1 MRTDQELTSYIG
13 LDWGDQRHA
22 VQIQAAAGGPVEQ
35 LELEQRPHVLHGWVA
50 QLRERFGGRPVGIA
64 IEQRRGAVIHALM
77 QYEFLVLY
85 PVNPKA
91 MARYR
96 EAFHPSGAKDD
107 PTDAALLLDLL
118 RKHRD
123 QLRPWHPDTVT
134 ARQLQLLCE
143 HRRKL
148 VNLRGG
154 LTNRLTS
161 LLKQYFP
168 QALDWVGTLDS
179 RQACDFLRKW
189 PPLAAVQRA
198 RPTTVRRFY
207 QQHNCR
213 RAAVIDARLAE
224 MATAQPLTTDPAIVD
239 TLSLVV
245 QSYAAQLRPLLE
257 AIDTFE
263 AQIAAVFA
271 AHPDQELFMSFPG
284 AGAVCAPRLAAA
296 FGTDRTA
303 GTRRPSSSHTWA
315 SRRSRNVAA
324 RPSGCITAWP
334 VRSSSSRRFTNMPPS
349 RSASP
354 SGRAA
359 TTISSAAAATPIT
372 PPCGRSP
379 TNGCGFCF
387 AAGRT
392 EPHTT
397 TPGIS
402 TRYAD
407 TGRHSSKIWLD
418 GTTQMSMP
426 PAPILAV
433 T

>member
-1 MRTDQELTSYIG
+1 MKETCLTC
-13 LDWGDQRHA
+13 HA
-22 VQIQAAAGGPVEQ
+22 SPSVNRFYAEAEA
-35 LELEQRPHVLHGWVA
+35 PHVLHGWVA

-91 MARYR
+91 LARYR

-189 PPLAAVQRA
+189 PTLAAVQRA

-224 MATAQPLTTDPAIVD
+224 MATAQPLTTDPA
-239 TLSLVV
+239 TEL
-245 QSYAAQLRPLLE
+245 QSHVGIAPVTERSGKALWVHHRLACPKFLKQTFHEYAAQSIRFSVWARRYYDQQRGRGNTHHAALSPLR
-257 AIDTFE
+257 
-263 AQIAAVFA
+263 
-271 AHPDQELFMSFPG
+271 
-284 AGAVCAPRLAAA
+284 R
-296 FGTDRTA
+296 
-303 GTRRPSSSHTWA
+303 
-315 SRRSRNVAA
+315 
-324 RPSGCITAWP
+324 
-334 VRSSSSRRFTNMPPS
+334 
-349 RSASP
+349 
-354 SGRAA
+354 
-359 TTISSAAAATPIT
+359 
-372 PPCGRSP
+372 
-379 TNGCGFCF
+379 
-387 AAGRT
+387 
-392 EPHTT
+392 
-397 TPGIS
+397 
-402 TRYAD
+402 
-407 TGRHSSKIWLD
+407 
-418 GTTQMSMP
+418 
-426 PAPILAV
+426 
-433 T
+433 